1 VLGVIRLYNSDESHT
16 PIASPGVLHQRIVCS
31 TTAPAKIIEVFERLI
46 YFTWNSG
53 QCPGRNYEFF
63 SSPRRPDRLWGPPI
77 LLSSGLQGLFLR
89 GANGRG
95 VKLTT
100 HLHLVPRL
108 RMRGAWLGTGQLCL
122 YLYFF
127 TVDLS
132 EDEDLQDHVST
143 RWINRQAE
151 IGHLLT

>member
-1 VLGVIRLYNSDESHT
+1 
-16 PIASPGVLHQRIVCS
+16 
-31 TTAPAKIIEVFERLI
+31 
-46 YFTWNSG
+46 
-53 QCPGRNYEFF
+53 
-63 SSPRRPDRLWGPPI
+63 
-77 LLSSGLQGLFLR
+77 
-89 GANGRG
+89 
-95 VKLTT
+95 
-100 HLHLVPRL
+100 
-108 RMRGAWLGTGQLCL
+108 MRGAWLGTGQLCL